1 MKPLPAPPKRS
12 FASFHFKVLVAMML
26 VVSAVTA
33 ISVILAQRN
42 VAATVKRD
50 LERQFQSEL
59 ASFHAVQL
67 MRQAAL
73 AERSRALAR
82 KSRIHAALEDNALDL
97 LYPSARDEL
106 LDVRGST
113 GNGSDDPET
122 GEVFH
127 ARFYRF
133 LGSSGTVIPPPD
145 TRDAG
150 TLTAGEESQL
160 ALTSLPVKIQTGY
173 LLRPDDPGGENIDE
187 IIAMPIASTENGGP
201 VGALVL
207 GFKPVELPI
216 RGTVSSTQ
224 SGIWLEGKLHLPAM
238 PATARL
244 ALASEISRALA
255 VSHRPEQSFPVM
267 IDGGPSLVF
276 YRQLNPQ
283 SLYPAAYEVG
293 VYSLTDSILRQKRL
307 FWQFTGAG
315 LLLLIGALVASH
327 FLSVQLAVPVEK
339 LAVDSEENRTQRK
352 RAEAALELTHEE
364 LQRSAR
370 FSADAS
376 HQLKTPV
383 TVLRAG
389 LEELLAG
396 EALSTE
402 VRSEVSSLVHQTF
415 RLTSVIEDLLLLSR
429 MDAGRLKLDFKP
441 VNLSQLIEG
450 WLDDLGALPD
460 SLALTIE
467 TDFPGDV
474 LIEGEKRFTTLI
486 LQNLLENARKY
497 NRTGGRIKVAVSLG
511 EKFAILS
518 IGNTGPTIPSG
529 AKEHIFQR
537 FYRGAMGENLPG
549 HGLGLNLARELVR
562 LHMGELRLVSSDNDW
577 TEFETRFVL
586 AGQITGN
593 ATRRS

>member
-1 MKPLPAPPKRS
+1 VKSSPAPPKRN

-26 VVSAVTA
+26 VVSVVTA

-50 LERQFQSEL
+50 LEHQFQSEL

-106 LDVRGST
+106 LDVRGSPE
-113 GNGSDDPET
+113 NGSDDPAT

-133 LGSSGTVIPPPD
+133 LGGTGAVIRPTD
-145 TRDAG
+145 TQDAG
-150 TLTAGEESQL
+150 ALTTREESQL
-160 ALTSLPVKIQTGY
+160 ALPSLPVKIQTGY
-173 LLRPDDPGGENIDE
+173 LLRPDDPDGETIDE

-207 GFKPVELPI
+207 GFKPVDLPI
-216 RGTVSSTQ
+216 RGTMSSTET
-224 SGIWLEGKLHLPAM
+224 GIWSGGQLYLPAM
-238 PATARL
+238 PPAARL
-244 ALASEISRALA
+244 VLATEISRALA
-255 VSHRPEQSFPVM
+255 VSHRPEQSFPLT
-267 IDGGPSLVF
+267 IDGAPSLVF
-276 YRQLNPQ
+276 YRQLNPE
-283 SLYPAAYEVG
+283 SPYPAAYEVG
-293 VYSLTDSILRQKRL
+293 VYSLTDSMIRQRRL

-315 LLLLIGALVASH
+315 VLLLIGAFVASH

-352 RAEAALELTHEE
+352 RAEEALELTHEE

-396 EALSTE
+396 ETLSAE

-429 MDAGRLKLDFKP
+429 MDAGRLQLDFQP

-460 SLALTIE
+460 SLAWTIE
-467 TDFPGDV
+467 TDFAADV

-497 NRTGGRIKVAVSLG
+497 NRTGGRIKVTIHCE
-511 EKFAILS
+511 EKFAILV
-518 IGNTGPTIPSG
+518 IGNTGPTIPPD
-529 AKEHIFQR
+529 AKDHIFQR

-562 LHMGELRLVSSDNDW
+562 LHQGELRLVGSDNDW

-586 AGQITGN
+586 AGQIAGTP
-593 ATRRS
+593 TRRS